1 MSDIL
6 YIKIDR
12 NIVVK
17 EPQVALSDIAS
28 MTCAN
33 KPVVNRL
40 KTLRVHTFHRTQKEK
55 KKRPKAQ
62 QEVFSILKVM
72 ELINQEYPELEIQN
86 EGETDFVVEYIPAQ
100 ESKWLEILKAVIVC
114 ILIFFGSAFTIM
126 TFNNDVGVADVFA
139 KFYQQVMGRESS
151 GFTPLEVCYAIG
163 IALGILVFF
172 NHVGHKKVT
181 HDPTPMQVQ
190 MRMYEQEVDT
200 TFIENSSRKGTSIDV
215 D

>member
-6 YIKIDR
+6 YLKIDR

-17 EPQVALSDIAS
+17 TPQVALKDIAS

-33 KPVVNRL
+33 QPVVNRL
-40 KTLRVHTFHRTQKEK
+40 KTLRVHTFHESSGRK
-55 KKRPKAQ
+55 KKAQ
-62 QEVFSILKVM
+62 QEVFSILKIL
-72 ELINQEYPELEIQN
+72 ELIGKEYPSLQIQN
-86 EGETDFVVEYIPAQ
+86 EGETDFVVEYIPNR
-100 ESKWLEILKAVIVC
+100 ESKWLEIAKAVIVC

-126 TFNNDVGVADVFA
+126 TFNNDVGVSDVFA
-139 KFYQQVMGRESS
+139 KFYFQVMGRESS
-151 GFTPLEVCYAIG
+151 GFTQLEICYSIG

-172 NHVGHKKVT
+172 NHIGRKKVT

-190 MRMYEQEVDT
+190 MRLYEQDVDS
-200 TFIENSSRKGTSIDV
+200 TFIENSSRKGTNIDV

>member
-6 YIKIDR
+6 YLKIDR

-17 EPQVALSDIAS
+17 TPQVALKDIAS

-33 KPVVNRL
+33 QPVVNRL
-40 KTLRVHTFHRTQKEK
+40 KTLRVHTFHESSGRK
-55 KKRPKAQ
+55 KKAQ
-62 QEVFSILKVM
+62 QEVFSILKIL
-72 ELINQEYPELEIQN
+72 ELIGKEYPSLQIQN
-86 EGETDFVVEYIPAQ
+86 EGETDFVVEYIPNQ
-100 ESKWLEILKAVIVC
+100 ESKWLEIAKAVIVC

-126 TFNNDVGVADVFA
+126 TFNNDVGVSDVFA
-139 KFYQQVMGRESS
+139 KFYFQVMGRESS
-151 GFTPLEVCYAIG
+151 GFTQLEICYSIG

-172 NHVGHKKVT
+172 NHIGRKKVT

-190 MRMYEQEVDT
+190 MRLYEQDVDS
-200 TFIENSSRKGTSIDV
+200 TFIENSSRKGTNIDV

>member
-17 EPQVALSDIAS
+17 NPQVALADIAS
-28 MTCAN
+28 MTCTN

-40 KTLRVHTFHRTQKEK
+40 KTLRVHTFHQPQGGKG
-55 KKRPKAQ
+55 KRPKGQ
-62 QEVFSILKVM
+62 QEVFSILKIM
-72 ELINQEYPELEIQN
+72 ELIGQEYPDLEIQN
-86 EGETDFVVEYIPAQ
+86 QGENDFVVEYIPVPDL
-100 ESKWLEILKAVIVC
+100 KWLEILKAVAVC

-126 TFNNDVGVADVFA
+126 TFNNDVGVSDVFA

-163 IALGILVFF
+163 IAAGILVFF
-172 NHVGHKKVT
+172 NHIGHKKIT
-181 HDPTPMQVQ
+181 HDPTPMQVE
-190 MRMYEQEVDT
+190 MRKYEQDVDT

>member
-17 EPQVALSDIAS
+17 KPQVALSDIAS
-28 MTCAN
+28 MTCTN

-40 KTLRVHTFHRTQKEK
+40 KTLRVHTFHQDQRGKSRK
-55 KKRPKAQ
+55 PKGS
-62 QEVFSILKVM
+62 QEVFSILKIM
-72 ELINQEYPELEIQN
+72 ELIGQEYPELEIQN

-100 ESKWLEILKAVIVC
+100 EVKWLELMKVVLVC

-139 KFYQQVMGRESS
+139 KFYRQVMGREST
-151 GFTPLEVCYAIG
+151 GFTQLEVCYAIG
-163 IALGILVFF
+163 IAAGILVFF
-172 NHVGHKKVT
+172 NHIGHKKIT
-181 HDPTPMQVQ
+181 HDPTPMQVE
-190 MRMYEQEVDT
+190 MRKYEQDVDT
-200 TFIENSSRKGTSIDV
+200 TFIENSSRKGTNIDV